1 MKLVLYGATGM
12 DGGAAFR
19 VALDSPHIETVLSIG
34 LKESGLEHLKLR
46 ELALADLLKA
56 EAIE

>member
-12 DGGAAFR
+12 DGGAALR

-34 LKESGLEHLKLR
+34 LKELGLEHLKLR

-56 EAIE
+56 KAIE